1 MTLGEVG
8 PAFIRCFHCEV
19 RIEIAVFTLGGRH
32 QFNDFIGRFFKFRI
46 GFLAQGPG
54 NGLQPLCYVAILKN
68 HAVKFAILQAR
79 GDTEILYR
87 MTWFRLCN
95 AVIERIPLI
104 GDHHVT
110 HQLLILSEER
120 IADGELM
127 QVDFQYVHFVL
138 LKAVHDADADR
149 WQCATSSDY

>member
-1 MTLGEVG
+1 MTFGEVG
-8 PAFIRCFHCEV
+8 PAFIRGFHREV
-19 RIEIAVFTLGGRH
+19 SIEIAIFTLRCGH
-32 QFNDFIGRFFKFRI
+32 QFNDFIGRFLKFRI
-46 GFLAQGPG
+46 GFLTQRPG
-54 NGLQPLCYVAILKN
+54 NGLQPFRHVAILKN
-68 HAVKFAILQAR
+68 HPVKLTILQTC

-87 MTWFRLCN
+87 MAGFRLCN

-104 GDHHVT
+104 GDHHVA

-120 IADGELM
+120 IADCELM

-149 WQCATSSDY
+149 WQCATSSGY

>member
-1 MTLGEVG
+1 MTLGEVS
-8 PAFIRCFHCEV
+8 PAFIWGFHCKV
-19 RIEIAVFTLGGRH
+19 CIEIAVFTLRSGH
-32 QFNDFIGRFFKFRI
+32 QLDDLICGFLKFRI
-46 GFLAQGPG
+46 RFLAQGPG
-54 NGLQPLCYVAILKN
+54 DCLQPFRYVAILKN
-68 HAVKFAILQAR
+68 HAVKFAILQSC
-79 GDTEILYR
+79 GDTKVLYC

-95 AVIERIPLI
+95 AVIERIPLV
-104 GDHHVT
+104 GDHDIT
-110 HQLLILSEER
+110 DQLLVLSEER